1 MEKRRKIENLIT
13 DFNYI
18 ISGGRRGQT
27 QVLSERVAS
36 SGHKSQPGMRNKLF
50 TMKVGKHES
59 RLHRDLV
66 GSPLLETF
74 KV

>member
-1 MEKRRKIENLIT
+1 MEKRRKMENLIT

-27 QVLSERVAS
+27 QVLSERVTS
-36 SGHKSQPGMRNKLF
+36 SGHKSQPSMRNKFF
-50 TMKVGKHES
+50 TIKVGKHEG